1 MIRDQV
7 FMYSPLSKESANTK
21 RARSLLLQFI
31 LRELIHAEEGALLYV
46 KRGSFFPND
55 WAQEV
60 GCLNRL
66 EEHVQLL
73 TSAFPELAEEGTLLE
88 NTVAKLVR
96 EWDQKFLKKIYAA
109 LLPFL
114 ELCKDDENLLFFLL
128 RHQHTLSKISAKKS
142 LQEFIPADKEQFL
155 AEAFAARGF
164 AARAEE
170 SKALLK
176 SLHE

>member
-1 MIRDQV
+1 MIREQV

-66 EEHVQLL
+66 EEHVELL
-73 TSAFPELAEEGTLLE
+73 TSAFPELADEGDLLE
-88 NTVAKLVR
+88 KTVVKLVR

-114 ELCKDDENLLFFLL
+114 AACKEDENLLFFLL
-128 RHQHTLSKISAKKS
+128 QHQRTLAKFSTKKS
-142 LQEFIPADKEQFL
+142 LQEFIPASQEQFL
-155 AEAFAARGF
+155 TEAFAARGF

-176 SLHE
+176 NLHE